1 MDGQAIKSGIIFV
14 RERMT
19 PDRQV
24 IKSRK
29 GACQSDTNSI
39 ASLVRSR
46 ASYRRD
52 RSIDRSIDPN
62 PRSTDPSSPR
72 LRHLSAWRNHRH
84 LLPVLS
90 RQDNLLPRSNRST
103 IISRPS
109 ACRQRISTEGTGQPR
124 NTVRDIYSSRRI
136 SSDRICE
143 PRRSWRCLATRR
155 SHREERIADRRT
167 RKTNRLPIYL
177 LGWFSMMYAVEGI
190 LALRYR
196 KIFGSVFMARYYDE
210 YSMNCYFS
218 I

>member
-1 MDGQAIKSGIIFV
+1 M
-14 RERMT
+14 
-19 PDRQV
+19 
-24 IKSRK
+24 
-29 GACQSDTNSI
+29 SI
-39 ASLVRSR
+39 RYKFDCVTCSFEGVVSAGSI
-46 ASYRRD
+46 D
-52 RSIDRSIDPN
+52 RSIDRSEPSFH
-62 PRSTDPSSPR
+62 RSIVPSIASPKR
-72 LRHLSAWRNHRH
+72 RRNHRH
-84 LLPVLS
+84 LLSVLS

-177 LGWFSMMYAVEGI
+177 PG
-190 LALRYR
+190 
-196 KIFGSVFMARYYDE
+196 
-210 YSMNCYFS
+210 
-218 I
+218 